1 MGFELNPCDMCV
13 ANAIIERKQCTICWY
28 VDDNKISHVNSK
40 VVDDVIEKIEKK
52 FGKMSQTRGEDHD
65 FLGMNIMFKHKKV
78 KVGMK
83 KHILKAI
90 NTFSEDIT
98 RDAAT
103 PATSYLF
110 KTREVD
116 KLDEKKAENFHSVV
130 ASLLFISRRCRL
142 DIQIAVAFLCTRVS
156 EPDLDDW
163 NKLRRV
169 LQYLRGTIDLTLTIG
184 ADDIAEMKSWV
195 DVSYGIHDDCKSHT
209 GGVMSWGWGVL
220 LTKCQKQK
228 LNTKSSTE
236 GEIVGVSDFLPNV
249 IWARM
254 FLEAQGFEIKKNI
267 LYQDNQSSN
276 KIEKNGKRSSGQKTK
291 HMDNR
296 YFWIKDRLENE
307 GIDVEYC
314 PTELMIADFFTKPL
328 QGALFRKFRDIVL
341 GYKHIST
348 LNEDE
353 EDSSS
358 QERVRKGVSGETIL
372 RSDNGP
378 SIV

>member
-1 MGFELNPCDMCV
+1 
-13 ANAIIERKQCTICWY
+13 
-28 VDDNKISHVNSK
+28 
-40 VVDDVIEKIEKK
+40 
-52 FGKMSQTRGEDHD
+52 
-65 FLGMNIMFKHKKV
+65 
-78 KVGMK
+78 
-83 KHILKAI
+83 
-90 NTFSEDIT
+90 
-98 RDAAT
+98 
-103 PATSYLF
+103 
-110 KTREVD
+110 
-116 KLDEKKAENFHSVV
+116 
-130 ASLLFISRRCRL
+130 
-142 DIQIAVAFLCTRVS
+142 
-156 EPDLDDW
+156 
-163 NKLRRV
+163 
-169 LQYLRGTIDLTLTIG
+169 
-184 ADDIAEMKSWV
+184 MKSWV

-267 LYQDNQSSN
+267 LYQDNQSSI
-276 KIEKNGKRSSGQKTK
+276 KIEKNGKKSSGQKTK

-296 YFWIKDRLENE
+296 YFWIKDRLETE

-348 LNEDE
+348 LNEDD

-358 QERVRKGVSGETIL
+358 QEHVGKGVSGETVK
-372 RSDNGP
+372 RSDDGP
-378 SIV
+378 SVVSYAEAVKGKQYVIE